1 MYSLLP
7 SQAIAMN
14 RVNGTNFLH
23 RLTLAQK
30 EVFPENT
37 VFSISAVNPNIS
49 ARSTSPN
56 SHQPLVGSKSNP
68 VNKSLQSKS
77 GPPPPAPYKG
87 KLGSQL
93 PHQKSAPLEAPDGNL
108 DDPPPIPPQRYVDT
122 SSVVPRPKP
131 RGLMPESNG
140 IKSRRRHSSITGS
153 SEYEKAME
161 KEKEKIDRVNVSGA
175 MYALVSKS
183 AKNSQSSS
191 PTQATSPPLLP
202 LKGKEVRRIL
212 PKTPSPYAER
222 KGYAQ
227 LEFQNGTSNF
237 HSPSPTPTS
246 VPDSDLPRDIRTRW
260 DYSTVVFDSD
270 TQKEKE
276 LENGE
281 GIRKNKPLPPPPPG
295 SKSTSDSL
303 IAPQP
308 APRQKKPHSLTDV
321 RNANNQLGSAY
332 DNVDFSPTTAQ
343 SGAGRREPPRLPP
356 KQDSIESNKPSSR
369 PK

>member
-14 RVNGTNFLH
+14 RVKGTNFLH

-37 VFSISAVNPNIS
+37 VFSISAINPSVS

-56 SHQPLVGSKSNP
+56 SHQPLVGSKSTP
-68 VNKSLQSKS
+68 LSKPKSSPLL
-77 GPPPPAPYKG
+77 PAPYKG
-87 KLGSQL
+87 KNGSQL
-93 PHQKSAPLEAPDGNL
+93 PHQKSALLEEPDGNL
-108 DDPPPIPPQRYVDT
+108 NGPPPIPPQRYVDT
-122 SSVVPRPKP
+122 SSVVPRSKP
-131 RGLMPESNG
+131 RGLMPESDG

-161 KEKEKIDRVNVSGA
+161 KEQEKIDRVNVAGA
-175 MYALVSKS
+175 VYSMVTKP
-183 AKNSQSSS
+183 AKNGRSST
-191 PTQATSPPLLP
+191 PTQLSSPPLP
-202 LKGKEVRRIL
+202 PIKGKEVRRVL
-212 PKTPSPYAER
+212 PTPPSPYAER

-227 LEFQNGTSNF
+227 LQFQNGTSNMQ
-237 HSPSPTPTS
+237 SQNSTP
-246 VPDSDLPRDIRTRW
+246 VPEPDLPRDLRTRW

-270 TQKEKE
+270 TQKERE

-281 GIRKNKPLPPPPPG
+281 GIKKNKPLPPPPG
-295 SKSTSDSL
+295 SNKSTSDSIL
-303 IAPQP
+303 APQP
-308 APRQKKPHSLTDV
+308 APRQKKPQSLTDV
-321 RNANNQLGSAY
+321 RNANNQHGSAY

-343 SGAGRREPPRLPP
+343 SGAGKREPPRLPP
-356 KQDSIESNKPSSR
+356 KQDSLESHSHNKPLR